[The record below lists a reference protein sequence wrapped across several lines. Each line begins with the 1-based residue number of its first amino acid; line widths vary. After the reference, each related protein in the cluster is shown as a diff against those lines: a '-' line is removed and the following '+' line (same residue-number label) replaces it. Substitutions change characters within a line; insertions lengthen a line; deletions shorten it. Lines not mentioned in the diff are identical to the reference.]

1 MIHIPIIAEAITLFE
16 RSWVRAARSRD
27 LRSRVR
33 LGDER
38 GIALLEV
45 LTAGVVL
52 SIAMIGL
59 ALMFS
64 MGSSYVAAEGGE
76 RVALFLA
83 QQRLEELRA
92 VGFARAVA
100 EVERP
105 VPGVPGFLRSTTIT
119 VGPDLDGSGDVPRII
134 TVSVRSLVRQAGPIN
149 VTASYL
155 KH

>member
-1 MIHIPIIAEAITLFE
+1 MIRIPIIAEAMTLAE
-16 RSWVRAARSRD
+16 CAWVRAAPSRD

-52 SIAMIGL
+52 SIAILGL
-59 ALMFS
+59 ALLFS

-92 VGFARAVA
+92 VGLARAVA
-100 EVERP
+100 EAERP
-105 VPGVPGFLRSTTIT
+105 VPGFPGFLRSTTIT
-119 VGPDLDGSGDVPRII
+119 VGTDLDGSGDVPRII
-134 TVSVRSLVRQAGPIN
+134 TVSVKSLVRQAGPIT
-149 VTASYL
+149 VTASHV